1 MTGKTISSYQKE
13 IVLHNLEHEA
23 FGDYSVMEGSS
34 LTLVV
39 YAAPKKHITSEISV
53 RLKGKGSNARI
64 IGVFINNKSNH
75 ISLKTL
81 QHHQAADTSSNLLI
95 KSVLNDE
102 STFSFDGAI
111 RVEKEGQKTDAYQR
125 NENLMISDNAFA
137 QSKPSL
143 EILANDVR
151 CTHGAT
157 IGHVNPD
164 QLFYMK
170 SRGIDEH
177 QGIELIVNG
186 FLLDAIAK
194 IEHETY
200 EKKIMESLWQNG

>member
-1 MTGKTISSYQKE
+1 MKGKTISSYKKE
-13 IVLHNLEHEA
+13 IVLHDLEEEA
-23 FGDYSVMEGSS
+23 SGDYSVMEGSS

-39 YAAPKKHITSEISV
+39 YAAPKKHISGEMYI
-53 RLKGKGSNARI
+53 RLKGKGSSARI
-64 IGVFINNKSNH
+64 IGVFFNSKKNH

-81 QHHQAADTSSNLLI
+81 QHHQAVDTSSNLLI
-95 KSVLNDE
+95 KSVLTDE

-111 RVEKEGQKTDAYQR
+111 RVEKQGQKTDAYQR
-125 NENLMISDNAFA
+125 NENLMISEKSHA

-170 SRGIDEH
+170 SRGIDEQ
-177 QGIELIVNG
+177 QGIELIVRG
-186 FLLDAIAK
+186 FLQDAISK

-200 EKKIMESLWQNG
+200 EKKIMEYLWQNG

>member
-1 MTGKTISSYQKE
+1 MKGKTISSYQKE

-39 YAAPKKHITSEISV
+39 YAAPKKHITGEISV

-125 NENLMISDNAFA
+125 NENLMISENAFA